1 MPEQA
6 KAKYSNGVKK
16 ETKKT
21 AKKKQNNDAK
31 IADAITFLLDRIDEM
46 EKRLAKVEGRMG
58 L

>member
-1 MPEQA
+1 MPLQ
-6 KAKYSNGVKK
+6 SNGVKK
-16 ETKKT
+16 ETKKPV
-21 AKKKQNNDAK
+21 KQNNDAK

>member
-16 ETKKT
+16 ETKKP
-21 AKKKQNNDAK
+21 AKKKQENDAK
-31 IADAITFLLDRIDEM
+31 IADAITFLLDRIDDL
-46 EKRLAKVEGRMG
+46 EKRLSKVEGRMG